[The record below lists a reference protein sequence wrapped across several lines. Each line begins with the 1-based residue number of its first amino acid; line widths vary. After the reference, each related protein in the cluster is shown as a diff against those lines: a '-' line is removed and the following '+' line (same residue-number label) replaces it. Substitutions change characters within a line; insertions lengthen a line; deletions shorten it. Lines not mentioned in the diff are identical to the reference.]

1 MRDYKNTPA
10 QDCIELLREVL
21 MEAFQTEAHLFSP
34 PYTDLARID
43 HGFRSIMWPDF
54 YITDIPASTVSTP
67 EKRLFII
74 KSNLGFYNI
83 IAYLTL
89 GKNPDFISIG
99 PFRSEEFTSDNF
111 AAVIGEKF
119 LPDITSSLSIFYRS
133 LPYIPLSS
141 VTSVTKCIIAV
152 FYPEFADIVPTP
164 VSFTEQN
171 HLIQI
176 NTDLLQD
183 FTAELAEGYQQS
195 LFRFLAAVKQGEFA
209 VAQKEMKS
217 FLQNAK
223 FSSVQNTIE
232 GKRELNLLNGYC
244 HMAVLETSVHPVY
257 ALRQYATLGQKIF
270 NSNSQEALL
279 SIPNEICH
287 KYCLLVKNY
296 AYPEF
301 SRTIRDVINYI
312 RLHLD
317 ENLSLALIA
326 EHFHK
331 NPASLSGSFSRE
343 VGISITDCIHKMR
356 INEAIRY
363 FNTTSKSVSEV
374 ALTVGFQDFAYFSRL
389 FRRQIGCSP
398 REYCRS
404 IR

>member
-1 MRDYKNTPA
+1 MIDKKKEQA
-10 QDCIELLREVL
+10 QACIKLLREVL
-21 MEAFQTEAHLFSP
+21 MEAFQTEAHLFTP
-34 PYTDLARID
+34 PYTDLEQID

-54 YITDIPASTVSTP
+54 YNTDTPESTVQTS

-74 KSNLGFYNI
+74 KSKLGFYNI
-83 IAYLTL
+83 IAYLTPD
-89 GKNPDFISIG
+89 KAPDFISVG
-99 PFRSEEFTSDNF
+99 PFRSGDFTSDNL
-111 AAVIGEKF
+111 AAIIGERY
-119 LPDITSSLSIFYRS
+119 LTDMTQALQTFYKN

-141 VTSVTKCIIAV
+141 VVNVTKHIIAV
-152 FYPEFADIVPTP
+152 FYPEFTDIVPTP

-171 HLIQI
+171 HIIQI

-183 FTAELAEGYQQS
+183 FNAELAEKYQQA
-195 LFRFLAAVKQGEFA
+195 LFRFLAAVKQGESA
-209 VAQKEMKS
+209 TAQREMKS

-223 FSSVQNTIE
+223 ISSARNIVE
-232 GKRELNLLNGYC
+232 GKRDLNLLNGYC

-257 ALRQYATLGQKIF
+257 VLRQYAALRQKIS
-270 NSNSQEALL
+270 NSNSHEALL

-287 KYCLLVKNY
+287 KYCLLVTNY
-296 AYPEF
+296 AYSEF

-317 ENLSLALIA
+317 ENLSLTLIA

-331 NPASLSGSFSRE
+331 NPASLSSSFSRE
-343 VGISITDCIHKMR
+343 VGMSITDCIHKMR

-363 FNTTSKSVSEV
+363 FNTTRKSVSEV

-389 FRRQIGCSP
+389 FRKQIGCSP